1 MEDFDNAY
9 DPLLGNEKEEDKSIE
24 EQIKSDLR
32 EGFIAKV
39 FGILA
44 YQMVLL
50 FLVVL
55 LGFVSDTFRHLLL
68 TSNALD
74 VITFIIS
81 ISCLVIPIIYP
92 NLFRQVPTNYILLT
106 IFTLSYSYL
115 IAAYTVQFTPSSV
128 LLAIFLT
135 TITVVCISLYALYT
149 KSDYTVIGGFLFT
162 SLTLLII
169 CSLILI
175 FFPIKILYM
184 IYLYFGLIIFC
195 AYLLYD
201 VQLLVGKGYRKFG
214 EDDYILAAINIY
226 LDIIGIF
233 IRILAIVGKKNN

>member
-1 MEDFDNAY
+1 MEDY
-9 DPLLGNEKEEDKSIE
+9 DYYDEPLLRHGKEDDKSIE
-24 EQIKSDLR
+24 EQIHKDLR

-55 LGFVSDTFRHLLL
+55 LAFKIETFRKLLL
-68 TSNALD
+68 TSTLLY
-74 VITFIIS
+74 ILTLIIS

-92 NLFRQVPTNYILLT
+92 YLFRQVPTNYIILT
-106 IFTLSYSYL
+106 IFTLSYSWW
-115 IAAYTVQFTPSSV
+115 IALYTIGFTPSSV
-128 LLAIFLT
+128 LLALFLT
-135 TITVVCISLYALYT
+135 VIMVLCITLYALYT
-149 KSDYTVIGGFLFT
+149 KSDFTVMGGFLFT

-169 CSLILI
+169 CGVFLL
-175 FFPIKILYM
+175 FFPIKFLYM
-184 IYLYFGLIIFC
+184 VYLYVGLIIFC

-214 EDDYILAAINIY
+214 EDEYILAAINIY

>member
-1 MEDFDNAY
+1 MEDYDNVN
-9 DPLLGNEKEEDKSIE
+9 DPLLGFRKEDDNSLDETIQKN
-24 EQIKSDLR
+24 LR

-44 YQMVLL
+44 YQIVLL

-55 LGFVSDTFRHLLL
+55 LAFVSDSFRKVLL
-68 TSNALD
+68 TSKSLYFL
-74 VITFIIS
+74 TLIIS
-81 ISCLVIPIIYP
+81 LSCLIIPINYP
-92 NLFRQVPTNYILLT
+92 KLFVQVPTNYIILT
-106 IFTLSYSYL
+106 IFTLSYSWW
-115 IAAYTVQFTPSSV
+115 IAFYTVHFTPESV

-135 TITVVCISLYALYT
+135 FVTVACISLYALYT
-149 KSDYTVIGGFLFT
+149 KNDYTFLGGFLFT

-169 CSLILI
+169 CGLFLI
-175 FFPIKILYM
+175 FFPIRFLFM

-201 VQLLVGKGYRKFG
+201 VQLLVGNGARKFG
-214 EDDYILAAINIY
+214 EDEYILAAINIY

-233 IRILAIVGKKNN
+233 IRILELVGKRKN